1 MEQQRLKEEHLKIA
15 AKSKNR
21 DKMMVGKSQSTPA
34 ATATAV
40 IPPPLNGNTDM
51 NGNDHRM
58 MPSISI
64 GHGYNND
71 NADDDDDNESS
82 RLDQA
87 LFGEVSNENN
97 HDPLMMT
104 SDRRSGKRDAK
115 DSGSITTIS
124 HNDHHN
130 NRTIHQ
136 SKKLQTSKS
145 GHTEGQS
152 KLNLNHQHQSDHGG
166 MQVPPKNKWRDNNFD
181 DIVNSG
187 FYSMEAL
194 RAVGLGF
201 SPTSIRDDERKN
213 DRGIVGA
220 RSSNN
225 NDYRSQ
231 PSDNDLTTTTTG
243 LHPYDVF
250 PPPPPP
256 LSESMTDEDY
266 SIAIAHRNERYDNS
280 ENNHHHPPHHTRTNS
295 TSSMDHPITPTLD
308 RSLEFQLKEEQLSN
322 NLPLASS
329 TYPIITSSVYNDH
342 SKISNYHPSLY
353 PHHHRHQQNNH
364 NSLKSG
370 KNTINSTTTTHSD
383 NNMRKRRT
391 MMDVISVKI
400 IRASELMDCLGGTNA
415 YIVLDWG
422 KLGKASTQA
431 VINSNDPYFGSTLK
445 FRSPYQRI
453 RRKDI
458 NDDDYR
464 DGSIL
469 DMLNSRSDHHHDVD
483 DRGDDDECLISH
495 AGPLKV
501 LVYNRNHSV
510 SDELIGIGE
519 IDVHEQL
526 LSLYNQIINNNNN
539 NDNYNHGSVV
549 IHDLTDAISTLYLL
563 DPSGNY
569 KTTRNSVGFI
579 EYTIALH

>member
-1 MEQQRLKEEHLKIA
+1 MEQQRLKEEHLKMA

-21 DKMMVGKSQSTPA
+21 DKMMVGKSQSTLPA
-34 ATATAV
+34 PTATAE

-87 LFGEVSNENN
+87 LFGEVNNVNN
-97 HDPLMMT
+97 HDPLLMT

-124 HNDHHN
+124 HNDHH

-152 KLNLNHQHQSDHGG
+152 KLNLNHQHQSNHGG

-213 DRGIVGA
+213 DRGIIGA
-220 RSSNN
+220 KGSDND
-225 NDYRSQ
+225 DYRSQ
-231 PSDNDLTTTTTG
+231 PSHNNLTTTTTG

-256 LSESMTDEDY
+256 LSASMTDEDY
-266 SIAIAHRNERYDNS
+266 SIAIAHRNERYDNI
-280 ENNHHHPPHHTRTNS
+280 ENNHHHHPHHTQTNS

-329 TYPIITSSVYNDH
+329 TYPIITSSVYDDH

-353 PHHHRHQQNNH
+353 PHHHHRHQQNNH
-364 NSLKSG
+364 NSIKSG
-370 KNTINSTTTTHSD
+370 NNTINSITTTHSD

-431 VINSNDPYFGSTLK
+431 VINSNEPYFGSTLK

-464 DGSIL
+464 DGNIL
-469 DMLNSRSDHHHDVD
+469 DMLNSRSDHHQDGD

-526 LSLYNQIINNNNN
+526 LSLYNKIINNNNNNDNN

-549 IHDLTDAISTLYLL
+549 STLYLL